1 MMANLSDTL
10 GVGEF
15 PTAFA
20 FFIRQ
25 TTPALF
31 VKVMRLLKCRQQC
44 LTGSLLPVSSFR
56 SWSVRAKHSSS
67 LCNLRAASEVGAQVI
82 GGK

>member
-1 MMANLSDTL
+1 MTANLSDAL

-25 TTPALF
+25 AISWLL
-31 VKVMRLLKCRQQC
+31 VKVMRQFKCRQQY
-44 LTGSLLPVSSFR
+44 LTGSLLPVLF
-56 SWSVRAKHSSS
+56 
-67 LCNLRAASEVGAQVI
+67 LPGLE
-82 GGK
+82 